1 MGRFNGFERRAD
13 FLIRQCP
20 EVLFDAWHGRQSRV
34 DDLTCNV
41 ELDVAVSLGVG
52 EHSPYTLPELPG
64 NRWFRCPYRQS
75 CQHIGLRDPVDS
87 HVAKDRIGVCLQR
100 SMPVDRGFGGSP
112 TRRVRLRVPI
122 RSFPK
127 RRQGRS
133 ALLGFWVSPSGTRF
147 RGGASVEQALAKS
160 GLMAVRGIKT
170 LGGVRSA

>member
-20 EVLFDAWHGRQSRV
+20 EVLFDAWHGRQSSV

-52 EHSPYTLPELPG
+52 EHSPYKLPELTG
-64 NRWFRCPYRQS
+64 NRRFRCPYRQS

-100 SMPVDRGFGGSP
+100 SMPVDRGLRIPP
-112 TRRVRLRVPI
+112 TRRVRLYVPI
-122 RSFPK
+122 RSFTK
-127 RRQGRS
+127 CRQGS
-133 ALLGFWVSPSGTRF
+133 PSTFGFWVSPSGTWSWGECR
-147 RGGASVEQALAKS
+147 
-160 GLMAVRGIKT
+160 
-170 LGGVRSA
+170 